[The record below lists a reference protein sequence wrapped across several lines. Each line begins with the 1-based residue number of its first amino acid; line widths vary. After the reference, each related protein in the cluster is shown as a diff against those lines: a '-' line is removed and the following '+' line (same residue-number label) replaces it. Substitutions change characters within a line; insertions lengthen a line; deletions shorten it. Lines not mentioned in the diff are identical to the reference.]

1 MNEIFRMTF
10 LIELSVIAVTDIREK
25 KISNRSV
32 IFLCLTAAG
41 FVLLYRK
48 TDVMSHLLGA
58 VCVSVPLLV
67 TAIVVPGAFGM
78 GDVKFMAAGGL
89 FLGWERTVLSVIIAC
104 AACSLYILI
113 VWIFQTIYQKRI
125 TGKGIG
131 RKVLH
136 RKTELAFG
144 AFLAVGMAVSLLW
157 GEQLINWYQNSPF
170 Y

>member
-78 GDVKFMAAGGL
+78 GTH
-89 FLGWERTVLSVIIAC
+89 RTFSDYCV
-104 AACSLYILI
+104 CSLQSVYSDRLDIPNNI
-113 VWIFQTIYQKRI
+113 SKKNYRKRDWQKSF
-125 TGKGIG
+125 
-131 RKVLH
+131 
-136 RKTELAFG
+136 A
-144 AFLAVGMAVSLLW
+144 
-157 GEQLINWYQNSPF
+157 
-170 Y
+170 